1 MPPELVAWLP
11 VLNLGAMGALFW
23 LVGTGRLVPRA
34 TVERDVRA
42 PLQALAEDRRMAYE
56 TERAR
61 ADLLAAQL
69 ARFLRLADR
78 AEETRS

>member
-1 MPPELVAWLP
+1 MPPDLTAWLP
-11 VLNLGAMGALFW
+11 YLNLGAVGVIFV

-42 PLQALAEDRRMAYE
+42 PLQRLAEDRRVAYE